1 MKKVLFALVA
11 VFAMSSVA
19 FAQDAVEMSFENNV
33 LKVTVN
39 NHDFNFNKADFE
51 AMETIGDMDLASLK
65 DVSFPTENVGAL
77 STVSLDKVKGG
88 DRVVGAIL
96 AIFLG
101 DFGIHHFYTG
111 DTKDGILHL
120 CFFWCGIP
128 ALIGFIEGIIWLVD
142 ESSFPQPLFGGII

>member
-1 MKKVLFALVA
+1 MKKVLLAFVA
-11 VFAMSSVA
+11 FLAMGTVA
-19 FAQDAVEMSFENNV
+19 FAQDAVEMTLDNNT
-33 LKVTVN
+33 LKVKVN
-39 NHDFNFNKADFE
+39 NTDFSFNKADFQN
-51 AMETIGDMDLASLK
+51 MESIGNIDLSELK
-65 DVSFPTENVGAL
+65 DVSFPTENGAL
-77 STVSLDKVKGG
+77 STVTLDKAMKG
-88 DRVVGAIL
+88 DRIVGAIL

-142 ESSFPQPLFGGII
+142 ESSFPQPLFGGIL

>member
-1 MKKVLFALVA
+1 MKKVLLAIVA
-11 VFAMSSVA
+11 VFALGSMAV
-19 FAQDAVEMSFENNV
+19 AQDAVEMTYDNNT

-39 NHDFNFNKADFE
+39 NQDFSFNKADFE
-51 AMETIGDMDLASLK
+51 AVKTIGTADLTELK
-65 DVSFPTENVGAL
+65 DVSFPTETGAL
-77 STVSLDKVKGG
+77 STVALDKANGG
-88 DRVVGAIL
+88 DRIVGAIL

-128 ALIGFIEGIIWLVD
+128 GLIGFIEGIIWLVD
-142 ESSFPQPLFGGII
+142 PGSFPKPLFGGII

>member
-11 VFAMSSVA
+11 IFAMSSVA

-88 DRVVGAIL
+88 DRIVGAIL

-128 ALIGFIEGIIWLVD
+128 GLIGFIEGIIWLVD
-142 ESSFPQPLFGGII
+142 ESSFPKPLFGGII

>member
-1 MKKVLFALVA
+1 MKKALLALVA
-11 VFAMSSVA
+11 VFAMSTVA
-19 FAQDAVEMSFENNV
+19 IAQDAVEMSFDNNT

-39 NHDFNFNKADFE
+39 NQDFSFNKADFE
-51 AMETIGDMDLASLK
+51 SIETIGDVDLANLK

-77 STVSLDKVKGG
+77 STVSIDKAKGK

-128 ALIGFIEGIIWLVD
+128 GIIGFIEGIIWLVD